1 MAKET
6 VLVADG
12 DPRNLRLV
20 EMALRRAGFVV
31 IASATGEDAKQRLHD
46 AAVQA
51 LICDLAL
58 PAPDGLALCRA
69 ARGKEGAPIPVV
81 VMGAD
86 ASAASKARAIEAG
99 ADEYLV
105 KPVLIKELVQ
115 RVHHLLDRRR
125 LSDPGAPAGLT
136 GSVRDFGLLD
146 VFHSI
151 DSWKKSA
158 VVRSPAMPPSGA

>member
-6 VLVADG
+6 VLVADA

-31 IASATGEDAKQRLHD
+31 VTCATGEQGLHHLNDAG
-46 AAVQA
+46 VQA

-69 ARGKEGAPIPVV
+69 ARAKQAIPVV

-86 ASAASKARAIEAG
+86 ASAAAKTREPTSTWSSRSCSRSWCSECNICSTVAASPIPARPRG
-99 ADEYLV
+99 
-105 KPVLIKELVQ
+105 
-115 RVHHLLDRRR
+115 
-125 LSDPGAPAGLT
+125 
-136 GSVRDFGLLD
+136 
-146 VFHSI
+146 
-151 DSWKKSA
+151 
-158 VVRSPAMPPSGA
+158 